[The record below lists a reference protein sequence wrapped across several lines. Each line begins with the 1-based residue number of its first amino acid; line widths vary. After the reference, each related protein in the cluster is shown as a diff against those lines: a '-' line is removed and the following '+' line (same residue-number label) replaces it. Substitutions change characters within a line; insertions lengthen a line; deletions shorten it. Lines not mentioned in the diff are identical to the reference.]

1 MSRPRFLRL
10 LGAATAVAVVTGVCI
25 APSAASAVTTGHTG
39 SGRPA
44 LAFAGNRLY
53 VAWAGSSGT
62 AAAKELVVGYST
74 SQGLRITKVPNA
86 ERVPQGEGAAL
97 SSDGTGV
104 YLAWPSGTGGDTL
117 TAAYTTGTTLTC
129 RTAFIGVV
137 TAHAPALAADPT
149 GARWL
154 AWVDPAGRLNLAR
167 LDSSACA
174 TGGAMRLTGRVTL
187 PDTSV
192 AGPALV
198 YDDSGSSNLGLMLA
212 YASGD
217 PVHSVRIGS
226 FDGSTTLTHRAQ
238 VGAPV
243 GSADAPGLS
252 SGNSDLYLSYR
263 GTDGNVYLAYSEG
276 CLTPCF
282 DQHVSLTGEQASAG
296 IGLPS
301 ADFGLDRSFFDPT
314 GHLVIWSL

>member
-1 MSRPRFLRL
+1 MARSRSLRL
-10 LGAATAVAVVTGVCI
+10 LGTALLAVVTGAGLVPT
-25 APSAASAVTTGHTG
+25 ASSAVTTGHTG

-44 LAFAGNRLY
+44 LAFAGSRLY

-74 SQGLRITKVPNA
+74 SQGVRITKVPNT

-104 YLAWPSGTGGDTL
+104 YLAWPSGIGGNTL
-117 TAAYTTGTTLTC
+117 TAAYTTGAALTC
-129 RTAFIGVV
+129 RTTFTGVV

-149 GARWL
+149 GVRWL
-154 AWVDPAGRLNLAR
+154 AWVDPAAHLNLAR

-174 TGGAMRLTGRVTL
+174 TGGPMRLTGRVTL

-198 YDDSGSSNLGLMLA
+198 YDDSGSSNLGFVLA

-217 PVHSVRIGS
+217 AGHPVRIGS
-226 FDGSTTLTHRAQ
+226 FDGTATLAHRAQ
-238 VGAPV
+238 VSAPA
-243 GSADAPGLS
+243 GSTDAPGLS

-276 CLTPCF
+276 CLTSCF
-282 DQHVSLTGEQASAG
+282 DQHVSPTGDQAAAG

-301 ADFGLDRSFFDPT
+301 ADFGLYRSFFNP
-314 GHLVIWSL
+314 GGQLVIWSL